1 MAAMNGIYANNEV
14 GYGYAAAPEETIL
27 SIVFDAIST
36 EECIADTLDCLEHV
50 LFGTG
55 DETKNAP
62 INPDNLNNAAAF
74 LRDMANNNRNHLNR
88 LFDQIGGR

>member
-14 GYGYAAAPEETIL
+14 VYAAAPEETVL
-27 SIVFDAIST
+27 STVFDAIST

-55 DETKNAP
+55 DETKNTP
-62 INPDNLNNAAAF
+62 INPDNLNDAVAF
-74 LRDMANNNRNHLNR
+74 LRGMANDNRSHLNR
-88 LFDQIGGR
+88 LFNKIGGR